1 MERRICLRGRTDFP
15 VLLAS
20 GYREHRGRGV
30 EISSSGIIV
39 DRGLWLE
46 GTDQPLTMRL
56 TIRLPERRR
65 PISALARHVRCFGSQ
80 QVLRFVQISDVD
92 RLTLAE
98 HLDIVQR
105 RGACLN

>member
-15 VLLAS
+15 VLLSS
-20 GYREHRGRGV
+20 GYRRLHGLGI
-30 EISSSGIIV
+30 EISPSGIIV
-39 DRGLWLE
+39 ERGLWLDDAE
-46 GTDQPLTMRL
+46 QPLTMRL
-56 TIRLPERRR
+56 TIRLPERGR

-98 HLDIVQR
+98 HLDIVHR
-105 RGACLN
+105 RGSALN